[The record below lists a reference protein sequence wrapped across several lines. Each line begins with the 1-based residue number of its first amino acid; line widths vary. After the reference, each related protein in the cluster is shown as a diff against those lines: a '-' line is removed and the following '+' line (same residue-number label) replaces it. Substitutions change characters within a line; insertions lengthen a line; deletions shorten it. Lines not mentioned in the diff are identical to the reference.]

1 MLYLLPL
8 GLPQNGFPPKIC
20 SNCNEGNTQDAKFC
34 NKCKMIT
41 GFEGYQEA
49 LARARSR
56 PESVALNTKPW
67 QSK

>member
-1 MLYLLPL
+1 MKVILKML
-8 GLPQNGFPPKIC
+8 N
-20 SNCNEGNTQDAKFC
+20 SVTSV
-34 NKCKMIT
+34 KMIT